1 MGINPDCLSAGL
13 LKPRKGSARSRATK
27 RPLYKQESIKLKYFR
42 RDSAMQKILT
52 RDFVLSFFA
61 QFTFSSVF
69 SILIPTIPIY
79 LSRMGAKEAEIGVLV
94 GSLSVSSLV
103 LRPLIGR
110 ALLKI
115 PERRFMI
122 AGAIFY
128 TVSSIAYL
136 FAPPF
141 WPLLAV
147 RVFQGMGLALFST
160 ASFTL
165 VANVTPETHRGQIIS
180 YFYLS
185 INFAFA
191 LAPYFGML
199 LINQFDFPFNFKLL
213 FLVSMALSLCCLFI
227 TLKLKKMQSV
237 PSVDL
242 SLQKQPFLSREALPP
257 AIIAFLITITWGAL
271 TAFFPLYALS
281 HGVDNPGLFFA
292 AFAITLI
299 LVRGLGGKILDI
311 YSRETIIL
319 PSLFSLVISMA
330 ILAFSRTLPMFILV
344 AILWGTG
351 TAFLYPAL
359 VAYTLDRTGSSR
371 GPAMGTFTALTDLG
385 AGMGSVI
392 MGVILQLTNYPIM
405 FLCLALTGIINLLY
419 FYFAVRKKPQT
430 LFPHVEGGPFGR
442 GQG

>member
-1 MGINPDCLSAGL
+1 M
-13 LKPRKGSARSRATK
+13 TT
-27 RPLYKQESIKLKYFR
+27 
-42 RDSAMQKILT
+42 QKILT

-79 LSRMGAKEAEIGVLV
+79 LSRMEAKEAEIGVLV
-94 GSLSVSSLV
+94 GALSVSSLV
-103 LRPLIGR
+103 LRPLVGR

-115 PERRFMI
+115 PEKDFMI
-122 AGAIFY
+122 AGALCY
-128 TVSSIAYL
+128 TLSSIAYL

-147 RVFQGMGLALFST
+147 RAFQGIGLALFST
-160 ASFTL
+160 AAFTL
-165 VANVTPETHRGQIIS
+165 VANITPDSHRGQIIS

-199 LINQFDFPFNFKLL
+199 LINQFNFPFNFKIL
-213 FLVSMALSLCCLFI
+213 FLVSTALSLCCLFI
-227 TLKLKKMQSV
+227 TLKLKKMPVAPLGNQS
-237 PSVDL
+237 S
-242 SLQKQPFLSREALPP
+242 QKQPLLSREALPP
-257 AIIAFLITITWGAL
+257 AIIAFFITINWGAL

-281 HGVDNPGLFFA
+281 HGVDNPGIFFA

-299 LVRGLGGKILDI
+299 LVRSLGGKILDI
-311 YSRETIIL
+311 YAREKVIL
-319 PSLFSLVISMA
+319 PCLFNLIISPA
-330 ILAFSRTLPMFILV
+330 ILAFSTTLTMFIFV
-344 AILWGTG
+344 AIIWGMG

-359 VAYTLDRTGSSR
+359 VAYAIDRAGSSR

-392 MGVILQLTNYPIM
+392 MGIILEMTNYPIM
-405 FLCLALTGIINLLY
+405 FLCLALTGVINLLY
-419 FYFAVRKKPQT
+419 FYFTVRRKPQNPYSPT
-430 LFPHVEGGPFGR
+430 EAGPACR
-442 GQG
+442 RQG

>member
-1 MGINPDCLSAGL
+1 
-13 LKPRKGSARSRATK
+13 
-27 RPLYKQESIKLKYFR
+27 
-42 RDSAMQKILT
+42 MQKIFT

-103 LRPLIGR
+103 LRPLVGR

-122 AGAIFY
+122 VGALFY
-128 TVSSIAYL
+128 ALSSIAYL

-147 RVFQGMGLALFST
+147 RVFQGIGLAFFST

-165 VANVTPETHRGQIIS
+165 VANITPESHRGQIIS

-199 LINQFDFPFNFKLL
+199 LVNQFNFPFNFKLL
-213 FLVSMALSLCCLFI
+213 FLVSTALSICCLFT
-227 TLKLKKMQSV
+227 TLKLKKMQTV
-237 PSVDL
+237 PLANL
-242 SLQKQPFLSREALPP
+242 SLHKQPFLSREALPP
-257 AIIAFLITITWGAL
+257 AIIAFLVTVTWGAL

-299 LVRGLGGKILDI
+299 LVRGLGGKLLDI
-311 YSRETIIL
+311 YAREKIIL
-319 PSLFSLVISMA
+319 PCLFNLVISMA
-330 ILAFSRTLPMFILV
+330 LLAFSRTLLMFIVV
-344 AILWGTG
+344 AVIWGMG
-351 TAFLYPAL
+351 TAFLYPSL
-359 VAYTLDRTGSSR
+359 VAYTLDRAGSSR

-392 MGVILQLTNYPIM
+392 MGVILELTNYPIM
-405 FLCLALTGIINLLY
+405 FCCLALTGIINLLY

-430 LFPHVEGGPFGR
+430 LLSAIEGEPICR
-442 GQG
+442 RQG

>member
-1 MGINPDCLSAGL
+1 M
-13 LKPRKGSARSRATK
+13 
-27 RPLYKQESIKLKYFR
+27 
-42 RDSAMQKILT
+42 AMKKILS

-69 SILIPTIPIY
+69 SLLIPTIPIY

-103 LRPLIGR
+103 LRPLVGR

-115 PERRFMI
+115 PEKKFMI
-122 AGAIFY
+122 AGTLFY
-128 TVSSIAYL
+128 SLSSIAYL

-147 RVFQGMGLALFST
+147 RVFQGIGLALFST

-165 VANVTPETHRGQIIS
+165 VANITPETHRGQIIS

-199 LINQFDFPFNFKLL
+199 LINQFNFPFNFKVL
-213 FLVSMALSLCCLFI
+213 FLVSTGLSLCCLFI
-227 TLKLKKMQSV
+227 TLKLKKMPSV
-237 PSVDL
+237 PLADL
-242 SLQKQPFLSREALPP
+242 SSQKQPFLSREALPP

-271 TAFFPLYALS
+271 TAFFPLYALDQ
-281 HGVDNPGLFFA
+281 GVDNPGLFFA

-299 LVRGLGGKILDI
+299 FVRGLGGKILDI
-311 YSRETIIL
+311 YPREKIIL
-319 PSLFSLVISMA
+319 PCLFNLIISMA
-330 ILAFSRTLPMFILV
+330 ILAFSTTLTMFILV
-344 AILWGTG
+344 AIIWGMG

-359 VAYTLDRTGSSR
+359 VAYTIDRAGSSR
-371 GPAMGTFTALTDLG
+371 GPAVGTFTALTDLG

-392 MGVILQLTNYPIM
+392 MGIILQLTNYPIM
-405 FLCLALTGIINLLY
+405 FFCLALTGVINLLY
-419 FYFAVRKKPQT
+419 FYFAVRKKTQNVLSP
-430 LFPHVEGGPFGR
+430 VGR
-442 GQG
+442 G

>member
-1 MGINPDCLSAGL
+1 M
-13 LKPRKGSARSRATK
+13 ATK
-27 RPLYKQESIKLKYFR
+27 
-42 RDSAMQKILT
+42 KILT
-52 RDFVLSFFA
+52 QDFVLSFFA

-103 LRPLIGR
+103 LRPLVGR

-122 AGAIFY
+122 AGALFY
-128 TVSSIAYL
+128 AFSSIGYL

-147 RVFQGMGLALFST
+147 RIFQGIGLAFFST

-165 VANVTPETHRGQIIS
+165 VASITPETHRGQIIS

-199 LINQFDFPFNFKLL
+199 IVNWLNFPFNFQAL
-213 FLVSMALSLCCLFI
+213 FLVSTGLSLCCLFI
-227 TLKLKKMQSV
+227 TLKLKKSQTV
-237 PSVDL
+237 PLADL

-281 HGVDNPGLFFA
+281 QGVDNPGIFFA

-299 LVRGLGGKILDI
+299 LVRGLGGRILDI
-311 YSRETIIL
+311 YSREKVIFPCLFNLII
-319 PSLFSLVISMA
+319 SVT
-330 ILAFSRTLPMFILV
+330 ILAFSTTLTMFILV
-344 AILWGTG
+344 AVIWGIG
-351 TAFLYPAL
+351 AAFLYPSL
-359 VAYTLDRTGSSR
+359 VAYALDRAGSSR

-392 MGVILQLTNYPIM
+392 MGVILELTNYPIM
-405 FLCLALTGIINLLY
+405 FLCLALTGIINILY
-419 FYFAVRKKPQT
+419 FYFAVRKK
-430 LFPHVEGGPFGR
+430 GR
-442 GQG
+442 ERYANLRVSM